1 MRKSKSLDA
10 TLCEEITLGD
20 ATFSTFLQCHRKL
33 DRHLGRCLFCTAD
46 LRGHLIEHFSGTTC
60 LTRPYEIDPG
70 NYAGSARVGTVDS
83 GAPPTGWTRC
93 RRTEVL
99 GGPPSARTARQRS
112 SVARG
117 RSRPGKNAY
126 GQNHGRMHSNGISKI
141 AVHARSFAGRFDRH
155 TDLQSAHRRIYDE
168 TRPDLFQSDS
178 SRRNQSRA
186 SKSSKRTAGGDA
198 GTPSH
203 NWRAKLPSIRSVPC
217 PGDAKPQ

>member
-33 DRHLGRCLFCTAD
+33 DRHLGRCGSARLTCG
-46 LRGHLIEHFSGTTC
+46 GHLIEHFSGTTC

-99 GGPPSARTARQRS
+99 GGPPYARTARQRS
-112 SVARG
+112 SAARG
-117 RSRPGKNAY
+117 RSRPGKNAN
-126 GQNHGRMHSNGISKI
+126 GQDHGRMHSNGISKI
-141 AVHARSFAGRFDRH
+141 AVHAGSFARGFDRYAN
-155 TDLQSAHRRIYDE
+155 LQSTHR
-168 TRPDLFQSDS
+168 
-178 SRRNQSRA
+178 
-186 SKSSKRTAGGDA
+186 
-198 GTPSH
+198 
-203 NWRAKLPSIRSVPC
+203 
-217 PGDAKPQ
+217 